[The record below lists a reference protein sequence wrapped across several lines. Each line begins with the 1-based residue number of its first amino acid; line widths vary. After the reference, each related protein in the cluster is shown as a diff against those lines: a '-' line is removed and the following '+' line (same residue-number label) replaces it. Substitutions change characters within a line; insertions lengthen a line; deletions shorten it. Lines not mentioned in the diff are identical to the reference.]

1 MSAVRR
7 LAARLLLL
15 AGVALLVPTG
25 SVHPTTLSLT
35 TVTAAKSV
43 DAGDG
48 VLWVL
53 ALGSEAGPG
62 QDVTAGRTDAIQL
75 IGVSWDTGRAV
86 AIGLP
91 RDLWVEL
98 PSGRARINEALSEGG
113 PEGAAREVDDLLG
126 ITPDV
131 VMVTAADGFLSMM
144 GAVGDVR
151 VESPLGFTTEE
162 GGVEVRRGTNTFDAR
177 QALAYASTR
186 EGLPAGDF
194 DRAANH
200 QRLLLAALER
210 LRAAEDEVGFMER
223 VALAAL
229 EGMETDLSPSAAYRL
244 LQALTTVD
252 PARTDACIIR
262 GEFGVEFGA
271 DVVYPDAE
279 QARAVGA
286 DARDDVR
293 LQGGCRDGNG

>member
-1 MSAVRR
+1 MTALRR
-7 LAARLLLL
+7 LVVRALLLGTVVL
-15 AGVALLVPTG
+15 MAPSG
-25 SVHPTTLSLT
+25 SVHPATLSLT

-53 ALGSEAGPG
+53 ALGSEAGPAE
-62 QDVTAGRTDAIQL
+62 DLTTGRTDAIQL
-75 IGVSWDTGRAV
+75 IGVSWRTGRAV

-98 PSGRARINEALSEGG
+98 PTGRARINEALAEGG

-126 ITPDV
+126 ILPDV
-131 VMVTAADGFLSMM
+131 VMVTGAGGFLSMM
-144 GAVGDVR
+144 EAVGDVR
-151 VESPLGFTTEE
+151 VESPAGFTTED
-162 GGVEVRRGTNTFDAR
+162 GGVDVRRGVNTFDAR

-186 EGLPAGDF
+186 QGLPGGDF

-210 LRAAEDEVGFMER
+210 LRAAEDDEGFMER

-229 EGMETDLSPSAAYRL
+229 DGLETDLSPSAAFRL
-244 LQALTTVD
+244 LQALTTID
-252 PARTDACIIR
+252 PARTDACII
-262 GEFGVEFGA
+262 GGDFGVEFGA
-271 DVVYPDAE
+271 DVVYPDRA

-293 LQGGCRDGNG
+293 LQGGCRDGTG